1 MSRGGVQK
9 GEGIGEWAGRGGD
22 YKGGGTPAVRDPKYT
37 DGGTPDPTRGVSV
50 PLAEGRP
57 YMILWVFKGLIL
69 GHYNPQTYTGT
80 FYSGG

>member
-1 MSRGGVQK
+1 MGNGRG
-9 GEGIGEWAGRGGD
+9 GEGITR
-22 YKGGGTPAVRDPKYT
+22 GGTPAVRDPKYT
-37 DGGTPDPTRGVSV
+37 DGGTPDPTQGVSV

>member
-9 GEGIGEWAGRGGD
+9 GEGDGEWAGRGGD
-22 YKGGGTPAVRDPKYT
+22 YKGGTPAVRDPKYT

-69 GHYNPQTYTGT
+69 GQFNPQTYPGT

>member
-1 MSRGGVQK
+1 MGG
-9 GEGIGEWAGRGGD
+9 AGRGLQ
-22 YKGGGTPAVRDPKYT
+22 GGGTPAVREPNYT